1 MQPIDQA
8 RLSRLKPS
16 FVTRRVNH
24 QDVSWLDSDSAD
36 LQAGDL
42 VIARVDEIGQHAR
55 IERPDGRRAHLFPGD
70 EILVACGARYAPDQ
84 FEAECPQSPGPASL
98 VAAGGIAGVV
108 KSSHGSM
115 KPATAI
121 AILGTVCRQ
130 NGARMNLADYGL
142 ATATQ
147 KQQVPLVAV
156 CGTSMN
162 AGKTHTVASM
172 VRGLSRAGL
181 KVAAIKATG
190 TGAGGDLWHFLD
202 SGAHVVRDFTDAGFA
217 STYRVPVAEIFGGV
231 RKLLSDVEESG
242 AEVIVLELADGLFQS
257 ETAELLRLDMFRS
270 MLSGLVFA
278 AADAMGAQAGV
289 QALQAAG
296 LPLCAV
302 SGRITRSPLAMREM
316 QAAIELPCLTAE
328 DLEKPDFAAALIE
341 EPAQVGQRSA
351 A

>member
-16 FVTRRVNH
+16 FVTRRVKQ
-24 QDVSWLDSDSAD
+24 QDVAWLDSSSAD
-36 LQAGDL
+36 LKAGDL

-55 IERPDGRRAHLFPGD
+55 IERPDGRRAYLFPGD
-70 EILVACGARYAPDQ
+70 EILVACGPRYAPDQ
-84 FEAECPQSPGPASL
+84 FEADCPQSPGPASL
-98 VAAGGIAGVV
+98 VAAGGIAGIVR
-108 KSSHGSM
+108 SSHGSM
-115 KPATAI
+115 KPATGI
-121 AILGTVCRQ
+121 TILGALCRQ
-130 NGARMNLADYGL
+130 NGGQINLADYGL
-142 ATATQ
+142 ANATQ
-147 KQQVPLVAV
+147 KQQVPIVAV

-172 VRGLSRAGL
+172 VRGFSRAGL

-202 SGAHVVRDFTDAGFA
+202 SGAHVARDFTDAGFA
-217 STYRVPVAEIFGGV
+217 STYRVPAAEIFGGI
-231 RKLLSDVEESG
+231 RKLVTDVEESG

-257 ETAELLRLDMFRS
+257 ETAELLGLDMFRS

-302 SGRITRSPLAMREM
+302 SGRIARSPLAMREM
-316 QAAIELPCLTAE
+316 EAAVDLSCITAE
-328 DLEKPDFAAALIE
+328 DLEMAETVVPLIE
-341 EPAQVGQRSA
+341 IPEPARHKPA